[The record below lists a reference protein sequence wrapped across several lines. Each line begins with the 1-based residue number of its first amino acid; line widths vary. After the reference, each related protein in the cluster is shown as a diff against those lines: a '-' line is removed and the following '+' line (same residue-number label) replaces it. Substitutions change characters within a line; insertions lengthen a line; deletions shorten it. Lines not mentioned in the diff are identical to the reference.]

1 MTDTADIVPSN
12 AEPDITPV
20 LGALSHQPGS
30 VADALDVH
38 LRLTVLSAWV
48 NERKSTVADWLK
60 AKGEARLAEDGA
72 APTWRLTDGQ
82 VILTDPKPKPAI
94 EDRDAFAAWYE
105 DASGELLIRRRTA
118 TVDPPD
124 ALLSLVDAVNHPDA
138 KSQDYTASERYVCDV
153 LAPAAEELA
162 KAITVTE
169 DVLLPEDVLDGLL
182 SGDDLPDPDLGARVV
197 IHYPVNPVEE
207 GQRDPYLVD
216 TTTGERVPGTTVRP
230 AGPRTVQVRPDTK
243 AKTRVRAEL
252 DRLLGPPQIGG

>member
-1 MTDTADIVPSN
+1 MTADVVPSN

-48 NERKSTVADWLK
+48 AERKSTVADWLK

-72 APTWRLTDGQ
+72 APTWRLDDGT
-82 VILTDPKPKPAI
+82 VLLTDPKPKPAV
-94 EDRDAFAAWYE
+94 EDRAAFAVWYE
-105 DASGELLIRRRTA
+105 AAGGTVERRRTA
-118 TVDPPD
+118 TATPD
-124 ALLSLVDAVNHPDA
+124 VLLRFYDSAIRAVDAAEDEYA
-138 KSQDYTASERYVCDV
+138 TKMA
-153 LAPAAEELA
+153 LAAGYLLRAMD
-162 KAITVTE
+162 VTE

-182 SGDDLPDPDLGARVV
+182 AGDDLPDPDVGARVV

-216 TTTGERVPGTTVRP
+216 VVTGERVPGTTVRP

-243 AKTRVRAEL
+243 AKTRVRGEL